1 MNKSEKKPLN
11 IRRLLLDVDKASSRP
26 SLVELAAAIDSVDG
40 VEALNI
46 IVTEIDMETMDLDIS
61 IEGNNLD
68 YDKIVEAIETAGAVV
83 HSLDEI
89 VVGSKILE
97 HMESGR

>member
-1 MNKSEKKPLN
+1 MN
-11 IRRLLLDVDKASSRP
+11 IRRLLLDVDKASARP
-26 SLVELAAAIDSVDG
+26 SLVELAAAIVDVDG
-40 VEALNI
+40 VEAVNI
-46 IVTEIDMETMDLDIS
+46 TVTEIDMETVDMDIT

-68 YDKIVEAIETAGAVV
+68 YDKIIEAIETAGAVV

-97 HMESGR
+97 RAESQR

>member
-1 MNKSEKKPLN
+1 MN
-11 IRRLLLDVDKASSRP
+11 IRRLLLDVDKMVSRP
-26 SLVELAAAIDSVDG
+26 SLIELAKAINSVNG

-46 IVTEIDMETMDLDIS
+46 VVTEIDIETMDLDIT

-68 YDKIVEAIETAGAVV
+68 YDKIVETIETSGAVV

-97 HMESGR
+97 HVSPIRTK

>member
-1 MNKSEKKPLN
+1 MN
-11 IRRLLLDVDKASSRP
+11 IRRLLLDVDKAIAGP
-26 SLVELAAAIDSVDG
+26 SLIELAAAIDAVNG

-46 IVTEIDMETMDLDIS
+46 VVTEIDIETMDLDVT
-61 IEGNNLD
+61 IEGEGMN
-68 YDKIVEAIETAGAVV
+68 YDDIVSAIESAGAVV

-97 HMESGR
+97 RIMPRR

>member
-1 MNKSEKKPLN
+1 MEESMN
-11 IRRLLLDVDKASSRP
+11 IRRLLLDVDKMVNRP
-26 SLVELAAAIDSVDG
+26 TLIELAEAINAVNG

-46 IVTEIDMETMDLDIS
+46 VVAEIDIETMDLDVT

-68 YDKIVEAIETAGAVV
+68 YNKIIAAIEAAGAVV

-97 HMESGR
+97 HITPKRK